1 MSVSESELSEA
12 SKSPTPPDHEL
23 EDALRRA
30 VIKAQKD
37 EVDFSYKYIRTAAE
51 GELGLTPGFF
61 KSHEKWNQLSKQ
73 VIEEQM
79 ESEPASQ
86 SPPPKSKAAEPR
98 KKSVKRKSAER
109 EPAPKKRQKTAK
121 QTADQDVS
129 EDLSSPR
136 SDLGSELEEGDEE
149 EPKKKQGKAPAKAR
163 AAKSKPVKGRN
174 IKATVSADDEDDEE
188 KEENGATEADS
199 TESAEETKSAS
210 KPAITDASDS
220 ELSVLIDD
228 MPPPKKRRQKDSS
241 GSKPNKTTTK
251 SSTKAKSEA
260 DDPDQ
265 VEIKRLQGWLVK
277 CGIRKL
283 WGKELKPY
291 ETPKAK
297 IKHLKGMLADVGMT
311 GRYSLEKANQ
321 IKEARELAADIEA
334 VQEGAERWGAAE
346 DEEGNRGDKDADSKP
361 QPGARRLV
369 RGARNY
375 DFLSSD
381 GEETD

>member
-1 MSVSESELSEA
+1 MSSSETELSEV
-12 SKSPTPPDHEL
+12 SKTPTPPHHEL
-23 EDALRRA
+23 ENSLRRA

-79 ESEPASQ
+79 EAGPESH
-86 SPPPKSKAAEPR
+86 SPPPKPKAAESRNKPA
-98 KKSVKRKSAER
+98 KRKSAER
-109 EPAPKKRQKTAK
+109 EPAPKKRQKITK
-121 QTADQDVS
+121 QAVDPDGS
-129 EDLSSPR
+129 EDLSSPP
-136 SDLGSELEEGDEE
+136 SGLASEFEEGEDEQ
-149 EPKKKQGKAPAKAR
+149 PKKKQRNAPAKAR
-163 AAKSKPVKGRN
+163 ATKSKPVKGRN
-174 IKATVSADDEDDEE
+174 IKAAISEDEEDDKEE
-188 KEENGATEADS
+188 DENGATKADS
-199 TESAEETKSAS
+199 PEAAVETRPAG
-210 KPAITDASDS
+210 KPADADASDS
-220 ELSVLIDD
+220 ELSVLIDEK
-228 MPPPKKRRQKDSS
+228 PPPKKRKQKDSS

-251 SSTKAKSEA
+251 SSTKAKPEA
-260 DDPDQ
+260 EDPDQ
-265 VEIKRLQGWLVK
+265 AEIKRLQGWLVK

-297 IKHLKGMLADVGMT
+297 IKHLKSMLADVGMT

-334 VQEGAERWGAAE
+334 VQEGAERWGAVE
-346 DEEGNRGDKDADSKP
+346 DEDGGRGEKDVDSRP